1 GRQIEQLLADHNIC
15 LLNNNEKT
23 HFHLPTQTYHS
34 IDLALCTPALLP
46 FLNLTVDDNLHNS
59 DHFPLII
66 TDNRHNSANHYYS
79 PKYVYNAADWQKFS
93 SLADIT
99 SAIIDNRT
107 VDEALENIISIIKTA
122 ADASIPLAKGTR
134 RRQYK
139 PWWNDLCQQ
148 AYKAQQK
155 AWNTFRRYP
164 TTANLIK
171 FKKSKADS
179 RRIQRQSQRLS
190 WRKYISTITSSTS
203 SKELWQKVKKACG
216 NVPSHSISTLTHNDQ
231 TISSPKEIAD
241 TIASSLA
248 QISSSRNY
256 PDHFLAHKLKEEK
269 TKLNFNTQSDLPY
282 NNSFTLLEFQSCL
295 STVHNSVPGP
305 DNIGYILIKH
315 LTIESQTNI
324 LRLYNRIWQ
333 EQTFPTLWH
342 QAIII
347 PILKP
352 GKDATNPL
360 NYRPIALTCCLCKL
374 LERLVN
380 RRLVYYLETNNII
393 HPHQSGFRKGR
404 CTLDNLLS
412 LETDIRL
419 AFLQK
424 KHLVAIFFDIE
435 KAYDRTWRHGILSDL
450 YAFGLR
456 GNLPI
461 FIRNFLRLRKFR
473 VRVGF
478 EFSDSYIQEEGVPQ
492 GSVLSVSLFIIKIN
506 NILHQLPS
514 FVKGHLYVDDLY
526 ISCTGNHISFIE
538 QQLQTAVQKIKHWS
552 DFNGFNFSASKSS
565 GVHFC
570 RKRGLHLDPEIEM
583 DGRIIQ
589 IENQVRFLGI
599 LFDRKLTFLSH
610 VKCLRKRCER
620 ALNILKV
627 LSNTSW
633 GADRL
638 SLQRIYRATILSKLD
653 YGSAIYGSARNSVLK
668 KLDPIHHSALRLC
681 SGAFRTSPTSSLY
694 VDCYEPPLEIRRQM
708 LSLHYY
714 LRISSNTRHPCHGFH
729 LRPFLHRLQQARPS
743 SVPTFFTRMHNLM
756 KDFNLH
762 EVPISLQPSFLPPWK
777 DSEFKYLNPFGS
789 FDKSNTSDTIFQQLF
804 ADHRLRFHDFVPIY
818 TDGSKL
824 SSRVSFAVVF
834 PKSVSAFTL
843 LPFCSI
849 FTAEITA
856 VFHAL
861 KQILKCPIGKY
872 AIYTDSLSVLQA
884 LNSLHCKSHPLVFS
898 VLDLYEKLISQGF
911 SLVFCWV
918 PSHVGIAGNEQADS
932 NARSATHFSHEPV
945 PVCDLKKHIKSCLQ
959 MKWQIHWDQELNNK
973 LHSIKPII
981 ENWSEDVNRKR
992 STILTRL
999 RIGHTRFTHRH
1010 LLLGEPAPTC
1020 PHCSCTMSVK
1030 HILIEC
1036 KHFKIH
1042 RLRFFNTS
1050 SPTLTTMI
1058 GRHPHIYLF
1067 EFLKITGFYPH
1078 I

>member
-1 GRQIEQLLADHNIC
+1 H
-15 LLNNNEKT
+15 
-23 HFHLPTQTYHS
+23 
-34 IDLALCTPALLP
+34 
-46 FLNLTVDDNLHNS
+46 DNLHNS

-139 PWWNDLCQQ
+139 PWLNDLCQQ

-179 RRIQRQSQRLS
+179 RRLQRQSQRLS

-203 SKELWQKVKKACG
+203 K
-216 NVPSHSISTLTHNDQ
+216 
-231 TISSPKEIAD
+231 IAD

-295 STVHNSVPGP
+295 STVHNSAPGP

-347 PILKP
+347 PVLKP

-380 RRLVYYLETNNII
+380 RRLVHYLETNNII

-404 CTLDNLLS
+404 CTLHNLLS

-714 LRISSNTRHPCHGFH
+714 LRMSSNTRHPCHGFQ

-872 AIYTDSLSVLQA
+872 AIYTNSLSVLQA
-884 LNSLHCKSHPLVFS
+884 LNSLHCKGHPLVFS

-959 MKWQIHWDQELNNK
+959 MKWQIH
-973 LHSIKPII
+973 
-981 ENWSEDVNRKR
+981 
-992 STILTRL
+992 
-999 RIGHTRFTHRH
+999 
-1010 LLLGEPAPTC
+1010 
-1020 PHCSCTMSVK
+1020 
-1030 HILIEC
+1030 
-1036 KHFKIH
+1036 
-1042 RLRFFNTS
+1042 
-1050 SPTLTTMI
+1050 
-1058 GRHPHIYLF
+1058 
-1067 EFLKITGFYPH
+1067 
-1078 I
+1078 

>member
-1 GRQIEQLLADHNIC
+1 MCTNPVPSPFLILGDLKGHSPLWGGTETNSRGRQIEQLLADHNIC

-23 HFHLPTQTYHS
+23 HFHLPTQTFHS
-34 IDLALCTPALLP
+34 IDLALCSPALLP
-46 FLNLTVDDNLHNS
+46 SLNLTVDDNLHNS

-66 TDNRHNSANHYYS
+66 TDNRHNSANHYCS

-203 SKELWQKVKKACG
+203 
-216 NVPSHSISTLTHNDQ
+216 I
-231 TISSPKEIAD
+231 
-241 TIASSLA
+241 
-248 QISSSRNY
+248 
-256 PDHFLAHKLKEEK
+256 
-269 TKLNFNTQSDLPY
+269 
-282 NNSFTLLEFQSCL
+282 
-295 STVHNSVPGP
+295 HNSAPGP

-380 RRLVYYLETNNII
+380 RRLVHYLETNNII
-393 HPHQSGFRKGR
+393 HPHQSGFRKSR

-668 KLDPIHHSALRLC
+668 KLDPINHSALRLC

-714 LRISSNTRHPCHGFH
+714 LRISSNTRHPCHGFQ

-818 TDGSKL
+818 TDWSKL

-918 PSHVGIAGNEQADS
+918 PSHVGITGNEQADS

-973 LHSIKPII
+973 LRSIKPII

-1067 EFLKITGFYPH
+1067 EFLKITGFIHTFKQLVPTLLHLTHLYLFSLDKH
-1078 I
+1078 VKV